1 MSVVPPGWQ
10 GTTTLMRCHGDNKT
24 THHCFVAVVY
34 GPILRP
40 DLSVELTIAIVT
52 IQDARHSHHAEEMP
66 RGT

>member
-1 MSVVPPGWQ
+1 MEPPNLGCFLDVII
-10 GTTTLMRCHGDNKT
+10 TTHT